1 MRHGVLRFFVVVRLQ
16 ERHTGICFAK
26 ALRLGEAV
34 GCVNHA
40 FGGGAVS
47 GKLLVA
53 SRSFASP
60 FHEVLR
66 CSSLCMVC
74 ARTFCFPMADGFS
87 SSSGEK
93 KGESR

>member
-40 FGGGAVS
+40 FGGGCGFRQAAGCFKKLRVTVS
-47 GKLLVA
+47 
-53 SRSFASP
+53 
-60 FHEVLR
+60 
-66 CSSLCMVC
+66 
-74 ARTFCFPMADGFS
+74 
-87 SSSGEK
+87 
-93 KGESR
+93 